1 MIDVKKT
8 IVLILTVLICF
19 LFSACKD
26 NTDAFSENE
35 TNADESSSQELNVN
49 DKNEDSSSAG
59 SMNLE
64 NYTSAYVEPKF
75 KMVSKLAECYDYF
88 ETEPTDT
95 VTTEKNDDGSVK
107 LITVK
112 DKDGNL
118 KADMKFT
125 YNDNIIAAATFYG
138 ENEKTEKVIFSFYD
152 ENSLNIAAHAD
163 GESNMSIYFYNK
175 DGSFNSYMDGDG
187 LSTLLSGAV
196 MEGLGNA
203 FS

>member
-1 MIDVKKT
+1 MKKI
-8 IVLILTVLICF
+8 IVLILAVLIC
-19 LFSACKD
+19 LMFSACTD
-26 NTDAFSENE
+26 NTDVFSENE
-35 TNADESSSQELNVN
+35 TNGDEASSQELNEN

-64 NYTSAYVEPKF
+64 NYTSAYVEPTF

-95 VTTEKNDDGSVK
+95 VTTEKNDDGTVK

-112 DKDGNL
+112 DENGNL

-125 YNDNIIAAATFYG
+125 YSDKIVATATFYG
-138 ENEKTEKVIFSFYD
+138 ADESTEKVAFAFYD
-152 ENSLNIAAHAD
+152 ENSLSIAAYV
-163 GESNMSIYFYNK
+163 GSESKMSLYFYNK
-175 DGSFNSYMDGDG
+175 DGSFNSYVD
-187 LSTLLSGAV
+187 STGFSSLISGAV